1 MLDRLLEDLWQL
13 LGVRGAPIFRHRQT
27 WSQAIPQNEIG
38 HKRVVHAAQSIES
51 TLSAELRSATKE
63 LHTEAERSGIMGA
76 LLRGRCSREE
86 YAALLGSLEAIYGA
100 LEAGLAQHAS
110 HPVLGALYRPG
121 FARHASLRA
130 DLDALR
136 ALGVSTTHGLPN
148 EAERYV
154 AQLQMLA
161 AADPPRLLAHAWLR
175 YLGDLNGGRIVG
187 RLVRKSLALPA
198 EATSFYEF
206 PAFDDPMAEAAAWR
220 AALDVAP
227 FSAGTRASIVDEAI
241 TGFRR
246 HIGLFR
252 ALAPASAA
260 AGDPAAESSGA

>member
-1 MLDRLLEDLWQL
+1 M
-13 LGVRGAPIFRHRQT
+13 
-27 WSQAIPQNEIG
+27 
-38 HKRVVHAAQSIES
+38 S
-51 TLSAELRSATKE
+51 TFSAELRTATKA
-63 LHTEAERSGIMGA
+63 LHTEAERSGIMSA

-86 YAALLGSLEAIYGA
+86 YAALLRSLEAIYGA
-100 LEAGLAQHAS
+100 LEAGLAQHAA
-110 HPVLGALYRPG
+110 HPVLGALHRPG

-136 ALGVSTTHGLPN
+136 ALGVSTTDALPN

-175 YLGDLNGGRIVG
+175 YLGDLNGGQVIG

-206 PAFDDPMAEAAAWR
+206 PAFADPMAEAAAWR
-220 AALDVAP
+220 EALDAAP
-227 FSAGTRASIVDEAI
+227 LSAGTRESIVDEAI

-246 HIGLFR
+246 HIGLFH

-260 AGDPAAESSGA
+260 ADPVAGSTAHPFLGRVEGEPR

>member
-1 MLDRLLEDLWQL
+1 M
-13 LGVRGAPIFRHRQT
+13 
-27 WSQAIPQNEIG
+27 
-38 HKRVVHAAQSIES
+38 S

-63 LHTEAERSGIMGA
+63 LHTEAERSGIMGE

-86 YAALLGSLEAIYGA
+86 YAALLTSLEAIYGA

-110 HPVLGALYRPG
+110 HPVLGALHRPG
-121 FARHASLRA
+121 FFRHAALQS
-130 DLDALR
+130 DLAALR
-136 ALGVSTTHGLPN
+136 AFGVTATGALPN

-175 YLGDLNGGRIVG
+175 YLGDLNGGQIVG
-187 RLVRKSLALPA
+187 RLVRKALALPA
-198 EATSFYEF
+198 EATTFYEF
-206 PAFDDPMAEAAAWR
+206 PAFADPMAEAASWR
-220 AALDVAP
+220 EALDAAP
-227 FSAGTRASIVDEAI
+227 FGTGTRESIVDEAI

-252 ALAPASAA
+252 ALATKPASAPA
-260 AGDPAAESSGA
+260 QDAAEESSEA